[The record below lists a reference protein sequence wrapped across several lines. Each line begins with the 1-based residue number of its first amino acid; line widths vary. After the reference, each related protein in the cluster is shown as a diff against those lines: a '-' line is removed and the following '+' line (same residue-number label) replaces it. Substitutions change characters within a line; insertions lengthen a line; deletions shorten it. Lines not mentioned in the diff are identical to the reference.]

1 MHIVFICWGNI
12 CRSPAAEATF
22 RKLVKD
28 RNLQEQ
34 ITCDSA
40 GTISQHQG
48 NPPDSRMQKAAKERN
63 IQTGGIARM
72 VSGEDFARADMLITM
87 DHFNFSELSHLAPD
101 QKAKDKIKPFCDF
114 VSGPDTEVP
123 DPYYGGAQGFEKV
136 LDLLEDGCVRLLD
149 ELESKL

>member
-22 RKLVKD
+22 RKLVEG
-28 RNLQEQ
+28 RNLQDV

-48 NPPDSRMQKAAKERN
+48 NSPDSRMQKAAKDRD
-63 IQTGGIARM
+63 IQTCGTARM
-72 VSGEDFARADMLITM
+72 VTSEDFSSADMLITM
-87 DHFNFSELSHLAPD
+87 DNFNFSELSQLAPD
-101 QKAKDKIKPFCDF
+101 QKAKAKIKPFCDF
-114 VSGPDTEVP
+114 VSTADTEVP

-136 LDLLEDGCVRLLD
+136 LDLLEDGCVHLLD
-149 ELESKL
+149 DIQSKG